1 MLEFRWFQI
10 RFLLLNRD
18 VYRLTC
24 RDYWLHSFVPHE
36 DGGSSASVIRIQ
48 AWAFEFWMMLTAE
61 HMVEGP
67 GR

>member
-1 MLEFRWFQI
+1 MPRFRWFQI
-10 RFLLLNRD
+10 CFLLLNRD
-18 VYRLTC
+18 VYRVTC

-36 DGGSSASVIRIQ
+36 DGGSLASIQ